1 MNLEEFKSLSNL
13 LERVIHKY
21 TQIENRSWD
30 YGNGVKLSRPE
41 VHTIMLVG
49 TEPGISVTA
58 IAKKRGITKGAAS
71 QMIYKL
77 VDKGIVKKQVSAES
91 DAQVSIYLTDLGEEI
106 SRLHDEY
113 HKQNAE
119 PIYTYL
125 SSLSPDTLKALVDVM
140 ECFDDALEERLETL
154 SK

>member
-1 MNLEEFKSLSNL
+1 MNLEEFKCLSNL

-21 TQIENRSWD
+21 TQIENRAWD

-41 VHTIMLVG
+41 VHTIMLVDG
-49 TEPGISVTA
+49 EPGISVTS

-77 VDKGIVKKQVSAES
+77 VDKDIVKKQVSPDS
-91 DAQVSIYLTDLGEEI
+91 DAQVSIFLTELGEEI

-113 HKQNAE
+113 HKQNTE
-119 PIYTYL
+119 PIFDYL
-125 SSLSPDTLKALVDVM
+125 SGLEPDTLHALIGVM
-140 ECFDDALEERLETL
+140 EQFDSVLGDKLEQLP
-154 SK
+154 K